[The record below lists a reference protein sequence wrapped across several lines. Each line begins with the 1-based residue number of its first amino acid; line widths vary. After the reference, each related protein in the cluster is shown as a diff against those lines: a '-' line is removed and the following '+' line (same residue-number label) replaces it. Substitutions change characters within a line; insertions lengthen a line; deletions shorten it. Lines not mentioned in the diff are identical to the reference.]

1 MLSSRTLIAGKCA
14 REDVRKQGCDNSR
27 CSLVGE
33 GQMCTA
39 APAQKSL
46 VGERS
51 KPGKHRLGFMV
62 YSQEGTEFIGICST
76 SYTST
81 KTQNPD
87 SWFFFVVCSVECS
100 WFLVV
105 MPERKHA
112 KTQGFV
118 VCECGEVFQYIKKA
132 MRFTL
137 YLQQTSKFAGICS
150 TSYTS
155 RTTEIIGSCGFGRF
169 WGLESETGTN
179 PRATCTAAP
188 AQKRV

>member
-1 MLSSRTLIAGKCA
+1 MLESKDATTRGLVLWEKGKCA
-14 REDVRKQGCDNSR
+14 PQPLLKKVLWESEVSLESIAWVSWCIRKRAPN
-27 CSLVGE
+27 SLVF
-33 GQMCTA
+33 A
-39 APAQKSL
+39 ALRTLRQ
-46 VGERS
+46 
-51 KPGKHRLGFMV
+51 KHRIRIVG
-62 YSQEGTEFIGICST
+62 
-76 SYTST
+76 
-81 KTQNPD
+81 
-87 SWFFFVVCSVECS
+87 FFVVCSVECS

-105 MPERKHA
+105 MPEKHA

-132 MRFTL
+132 MRFTV